1 MAAER
6 VRRANAGK
14 NIGKLIDRELGGD
27 TFYTTAYGGFEE
39 ESGDEEY
46 EVRRWLANSQKL
58 HFLIKAHCNFMIG
71 P

>member
-46 EVRRWLANSQKL
+46 EVSRWLAVSGN
-58 HFLIKAHCNFMIG
+58 
-71 P
+71 